1 MTKQNDAAHSDAAQ
15 SDAAQSDAAGAA
27 NRLVSSRVVVRRMR
41 RQATGLAALAAL
53 ATLSLAACGS
63 DPTSATEQPGGAEP
77 GSSANASG
85 LACPAGKL
93 SAEGSSAQANAITEV
108 IADYNA
114 ECGDK
119 ATIEYNP
126 TGSGAGIKSFYN
138 GLVDFAGSDSAL
150 KTEAVD
156 GVVEADK
163 AKERCQGNPAWNLP
177 MVVGPIAFAYNV
189 DGVDKLVL
197 NAETLAEIFNG
208 TIKTWND
215 PKIAKLNSGAKLPS
229 ANITVFF
236 RSDESGTTENTTKFL
251 SKAGNG
257 AWKDEPAKAWTGT
270 GDGKNKSSGVAE
282 ATANTKNSITYIE
295 WSYAKDNNLSMAQLD
310 SGNGPVELT
319 GDSVAKAVDEAK
331 VKGSGNDLSL
341 DLKYSGN
348 KSGAYPALLVTYEI
362 VCSKGL
368 AADKTAIVKDFL
380 TYFSSSDAQQKLPD
394 LGYAPLPSE
403 LESKVQSAVA
413 AIQ

>member
-1 MTKQNDAAHSDAAQ
+1 MTM
-15 SDAAQSDAAGAA
+15 
-27 NRLVSSRVVVRRMR
+27 NRLVSSR
-41 RQATGLAALAAL
+41 ATQLAALAAL
-53 ATLSLAACGS
+53 ATLSLTGCGS
-63 DPTSATEQPGGAEP
+63 DPTSANETGGAEP

-85 LACPAGKL
+85 LGCPAGKL

-150 KTEAVD
+150 KTEEVD
-156 GVVEADK
+156 GVIEADK
-163 AKERCQGNPAWNLP
+163 AKERCQNNPAWNLP

-197 NAETLAEIFNG
+197 NAEVLSGIFNG

-257 AWKDEPAKAWTGT
+257 AWKAEPAKAWTGT
-270 GDGKNKSSGVAE
+270 GEGKNKSSGVAE
-282 ATANTKNSITYIE
+282 ATASTKNSITYIE
-295 WSYAKDNNLSMAQLD
+295 WSYAKDNKLKMAQLD

-319 GDSVAKAVDEAK
+319 GDSVAKAVAEAK
-331 VKGSGNDLSL
+331 VKGTGNDLSL
-341 DLKYSGN
+341 DLKYADT

-368 AADKTAIVKDFL
+368 APDKTAIVKDFL
-380 TYFSSSDAQQKLPD
+380 TYFSSTDSQSKLPD
-394 LGYAPLPSE
+394 LGYAPLPTQ
-403 LESKVQSAVA
+403 LQSKVQTAVA

>member
-1 MTKQNDAAHSDAAQ
+1 MAKQNYATRPMNRFVCSR
-15 SDAAQSDAAGAA
+15 AGKF
-27 NRLVSSRVVVRRMR
+27 
-41 RQATGLAALAAL
+41 AALAAL
-53 ATLSLAACGS
+53 ATLSLTACGS
-63 DPTSATEQPGGAEP
+63 DPTSASEPAGAEP

-85 LACPAGKL
+85 LACPAGKI

-114 ECGDK
+114 ECGDG

-150 KTEAVD
+150 KTEMKD

-163 AKERCQGNPAWNLP
+163 AKERCQNNPAWNLP
-177 MVVGPIAFAYNV
+177 MVVGPIAFAYNI

-197 NAETLAEIFNG
+197 NAEVLSEIFNG

-215 PKIAKLNSGAKLPS
+215 PKIAKLNSGAKLPA

-270 GDGKNKSSGVAE
+270 GEGKNKSSGVAE
-282 ATANTKNSITYIE
+282 ATAGTKNSITYIE
-295 WSYAKDNNLSMAQLD
+295 WSYAKDNNLPMAQLD
-310 SGNGPVELT
+310 SGKGPVELS
-319 GDSVAKAVDEAK
+319 GDAVAKAVSEAK

-341 DLKYSGN
+341 DLKYSGT
-348 KSGAYPALLVTYEI
+348 KAGAYPALLVTYEI

-368 AADKTAIVKDFL
+368 GADKTAIVKDFL
-380 TYFSSSDAQQKLPD
+380 TYFSSADAQGKLPD
-394 LGYAPLPSE
+394 LGYAPLPSD
-403 LESKVQSAVA
+403 LQSKVTAAVA

>member
-1 MTKQNDAAHSDAAQ
+1 MTM
-15 SDAAQSDAAGAA
+15 
-27 NRLVSSRVVVRRMR
+27 NRLVSSR
-41 RQATGLAALAAL
+41 ATQLAALAAL
-53 ATLSLAACGS
+53 ATLSLTSCGS
-63 DPTSATEQPGGAEP
+63 DPTSASEPAGAEP
-77 GSSANASG
+77 GSSADASG

-93 SAEGSSAQANAITEV
+93 SAEGSSAQANAINEV
-108 IADYNA
+108 IATYNA
-114 ECGDK
+114 ACGDQ

-138 GLVDFAGSDSAL
+138 GLVDFAGSDSVL
-150 KTEAVD
+150 KTEEKD
-156 GVVEADK
+156 GVIEADK
-163 AKERCQGNPAWNLP
+163 AKERCQNNPAWNLP

-197 NAETLAEIFNG
+197 NAEVLAEIFKG

-215 PKIAKLNSGAKLPS
+215 PKIAKLNSGAELPS

-257 AWKDEPAKAWTGT
+257 AWTDEPAKAWSGI
-270 GDGKNKSSGVAE
+270 GEGKNKSSGVAE

-310 SGNGPVELT
+310 SGNGAVELT
-319 GDSVAKAVDEAK
+319 GASVAKAVAEAK
-331 VKGSGNDLSL
+331 VKGNGNDLSL
-341 DLKYSGN
+341 DLKYAGTEA
-348 KSGAYPALLVTYEI
+348 GAYPALLVTYEI

-368 AADKTAIVKDFL
+368 AADKTAIVKDVL
-380 TYFSSSDAQQKLPD
+380 TFFSSTAEQSKLEE
-394 LGYAPLPSE
+394 LGYAPLPSD
-403 LESKVQSAVA
+403 LQSKVQAAVA

>member
-1 MTKQNDAAHSDAAQ
+1 MTKQN
-15 SDAAQSDAAGAA
+15 DAAQSDAAGAA
-27 NRLVSSRVVVRRMR
+27 NRLVSSRVGLRRMR
-41 RQATGLAALAAL
+41 RQAIGLAALAAL

-93 SAEGSSAQANAITEV
+93 SAEGSSAQNNAITEV

-138 GLVDFAGSDSAL
+138 SLVDFAGSDSAL
-150 KTEAVD
+150 KTEEKD
-156 GVVEADK
+156 GVIEADK
-163 AKERCQGNPAWNLP
+163 AKERCQNNPAWNIP

-215 PKIAKLNSGAKLPS
+215 PKIARLNSGTKLPS

-295 WSYAKDNNLSMAQLD
+295 WSYAKDNTLSMAQLD

-331 VKGSGNDLSL
+331 VKGSGNDLNL

-348 KSGAYPALLVTYEI
+348 KAGAYPALLVTYEI

-368 AADKTAIVKDFL
+368 AADKTTIVKDFL

-403 LESKVQSAVA
+403 LESKVQAAVA